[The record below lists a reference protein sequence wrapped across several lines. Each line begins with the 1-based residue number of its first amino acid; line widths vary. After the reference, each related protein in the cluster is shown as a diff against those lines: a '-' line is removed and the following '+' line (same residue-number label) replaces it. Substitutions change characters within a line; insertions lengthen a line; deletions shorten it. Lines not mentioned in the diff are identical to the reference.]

1 MLVTL
6 DSSCFCV
13 GLCRL
18 SLLFLLFPTN
28 RTLYDRLILQHF
40 VVYNIPVMFKFC
52 NDILVVNRTQ
62 CCARART
69 FSLQYL
75 HLYSAAVLMHTFA
88 PLMEHN

>member
-1 MLVTL
+1 MTL

-18 SLLFLLFPTN
+18 SLLFLLLPTN
-28 RTLYDRLILQHF
+28 RILYGRLILQHF

-52 NDILVVNRTQ
+52 NDILVVS
-62 CCARART
+62 RART

-88 PLMEHN
+88 TLEEHN